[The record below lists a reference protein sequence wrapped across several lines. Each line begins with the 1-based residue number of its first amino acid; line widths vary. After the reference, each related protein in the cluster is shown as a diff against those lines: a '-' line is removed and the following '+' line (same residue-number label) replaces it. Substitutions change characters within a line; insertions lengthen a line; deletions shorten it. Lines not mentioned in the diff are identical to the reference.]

1 MNPQAHVI
9 RAIAPRWLVGWVALL
24 ALAACQRD
32 PLDRKVSAGTPT
44 SFAVWRAGV
53 DSDSGVETRR
63 QVAEALLE
71 IRFKIAGDRE
81 IQRLTDAEARVAT
94 SVDDAV
100 RAKVDGRLLREV
112 VQLGYEL
119 RIARLT
125 SEMAGLEEAMRKNA
139 NLITRPGD
147 LESRHHLDGLSER
160 QAARVGQYRADL
172 AAAERELAALFAV
185 TGRRLLDSDSGFPP
199 GSAAALGRN

>member
-1 MNPQAHVI
+1 MKSHLRLTWAFVT
-9 RAIAPRWLVGWVALL
+9 RGLAGGLMLV

-44 SFAVWRAGV
+44 SFAVWRSGV
-53 DSDSGVETRR
+53 DSGSGMETRR
-63 QVAEALLE
+63 RVADALLE

-94 SVDDAV
+94 SIDDAV
-100 RAKVDGRLLREV
+100 RAKVDGRVLREV

-160 QAARVGQYRADL
+160 QAVRVGQYRADL
-172 AAAERELAALFAV
+172 AAAERELASLFAV
-185 TGRRLLDSDSGFPP
+185 TGRRFLDSDPGFPP
-199 GSAAALGRN
+199 GSAAAPGRN